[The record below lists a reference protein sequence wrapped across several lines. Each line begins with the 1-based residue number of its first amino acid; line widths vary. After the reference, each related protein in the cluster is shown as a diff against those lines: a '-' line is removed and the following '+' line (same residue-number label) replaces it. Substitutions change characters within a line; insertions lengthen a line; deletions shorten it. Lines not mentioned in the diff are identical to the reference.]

1 MPVILLYNFEA
12 AIFRSAGETKLP
24 LLALSL
30 SGVLNVF
37 LNLFFVLA
45 LGMNVEAWQL
55 RR

>member
-12 AIFRSAGETKLP
+12 AIFKSAGETKLP
-24 LLALSL
+24 LLALESVRRIECVSEPL
-30 SGVLNVF
+30 
-37 LNLFFVLA
+37 FVLA